1 MADPL
6 CLPHERAMGGGTD
19 AAGNRALLEAAGADW
34 TPISRIIAPVMAV
47 MSVADAPLIW
57 RVQILV
63 ESGAMVADGSPWLV
77 RRTKVKR
84 A

>member
-1 MADPL
+1 MRDGWWSRRCGEP
-6 CLPHERAMGGGTD
+6 CSP
-19 AAGNRALLEAAGADW
+19 EAAGADW

-57 RVQILV
+57 RVQTLV

>member
-1 MADPL
+1 
-6 CLPHERAMGGGTD
+6 
-19 AAGNRALLEAAGADW
+19 
-34 TPISRIIAPVMAV
+34 MAV

-57 RVQILV
+57 RVQTLV

>member
-1 MADPL
+1 
-6 CLPHERAMGGGTD
+6 
-19 AAGNRALLEAAGADW
+19 
-34 TPISRIIAPVMAV
+34 MAV

-57 RVQILV
+57 RVQTLV
-63 ESGAMVADGSPWLV
+63 ESGAMVADGNPWLV